1 MVIARSNIL
10 VELIVNNVFT
20 EISHVKKE
28 TELKIWEK
36 LSFEVKEF
44 TMSGFAPPKIRH
56 LYNRKTH

>member
-1 MVIARSNIL
+1 LVIARSNIL

-28 TELKIWEK
+28 TELQIWEK

-44 TMSGFAPPKIRH
+44 TAGGFAPPKIRH
-56 LYNRKTH
+56 LYNKKHI